1 MSAVLLGT
9 FEPNTEPWYELR
21 AGGIGSSEIA
31 SIIGLSPYFS
41 AYRLWQFKAGNVEA
55 QNVSP
60 QMDWGHRLEAVIAD
74 KFAEDHPEYGMVST
88 GTWAS
93 VERPWQRA
101 NPDRLLRPPGFV
113 AHEDYLSYLE
123 CKTAS
128 AFVADQWG
136 PSGSDS
142 VPPGYRAQVI
152 WQGDVL
158 GLSSAWCA
166 VLIGGSDYREYHLTW
181 EADEAEFLREAG
193 RVFWESI
200 QNGEPPEIDGS
211 DSTYEVVRELHPD
224 INPEASVEIPPDL
237 FVPWEQA
244 KAVIDEQERVIAAAK
259 SRITNHMGDARYG
272 CIAGQKVVIRQSTKT
287 GLPYVKLATQK
298 REAA

>member
-1 MSAVLLGT
+1 MTATLLGT

-31 SIIGLSPYFS
+31 AIIGLSPYFS
-41 AYRLWQFKAGNVEA
+41 AYRLWHFKAGNVEP
-55 QNVSP
+55 QPVSP
-60 QMDWGHRLEAVIAD
+60 QMEWGHRLEPLIAD
-74 KFAEDHPEYGMVST
+74 KFAENHPDLTIETT
-88 GTWAS
+88 GTWCS
-93 VERPWQRA
+93 SERPWQRA
-101 NPDRLLRPPGFV
+101 NPDRLLWSDAAEF
-113 AHEDYLSYLE
+113 DSYLE
-123 CKTAS
+123 CKSAS

-136 PSGSDS
+136 PSGSDR

-166 VLIGGSDYREYHLTW
+166 VLLGGSDYREYHLTW

-200 QNGEPPEIDGS
+200 AAGEPPPIDGS
-211 DSTYEVVRELHPD
+211 DSTYSVVRELHPD
-224 INPEASVEIPPDL
+224 IDPGASVEIPPAL

-244 KAVIDEQERVIAAAK
+244 KAVIDEQEAVIAEAK
-259 SRITNHMGDARYG
+259 SKITDHMGDARYG
-272 CIAGQKVVIRQSTKT
+272 CIAGQKVVIRQSTKA